1 MGRMGRS
8 VLHSSGRGPV
18 ISGGRRSRRPW
29 SNWSTGAV
37 VLAALGALGVHL
49 GWNVIG
55 RDLGAAT
62 HIGKGHQDEDGK
74 ATLPPTALAN
84 AAAAPA
90 LGPAGPALV
99 APAVPAA
106 VAAGLGGPSAGL
118 AGRGRAESRTDP
130 VARSLLAAARD
141 HLARKVTPTS
151 YPVDDLRANSGSH
164 VDLLERGLADH
175 LPIKT
180 ALVRH
185 RSRQPAAY
193 GLTAKPTPSADERRR
208 ALTCDS
214 VVVFLQTFAE
224 PVDDGPAELEA
235 GDILV
240 LQRLRGA
247 RRLTAVVTDVADE
260 HGNPQAVVMD
270 PAEHAPR
277 EVAVGK
283 GYKVLHR
290 FRLRSTHAD
299 RARLILDLDAGR
311 PVGTAL

>member
-1 MGRMGRS
+1 
-8 VLHSSGRGPV
+8 
-18 ISGGRRSRRPW
+18 
-29 SNWSTGAV
+29 
-37 VLAALGALGVHL
+37 
-49 GWNVIG
+49 
-55 RDLGAAT
+55 
-62 HIGKGHQDEDGK
+62 
-74 ATLPPTALAN
+74 
-84 AAAAPA
+84 
-90 LGPAGPALV
+90 
-99 APAVPAA
+99 
-106 VAAGLGGPSAGL
+106 
-118 AGRGRAESRTDP
+118 
-130 VARSLLAAARD
+130 LLAAARD

-185 RSRQPAAY
+185 RARQPAAY
-193 GLTAKPTPSADERRR
+193 GLAAKPASSADERRR

-277 EVAVGK
+277 EVAIGR

-290 FRLRSTHAD
+290 FRLHSSHTD
-299 RARLILDLDAGR
+299 RARMILDLDAGR

>member
-1 MGRMGRS
+1 MGRS
-8 VLHSSGRGPV
+8 VLHSSGKGPV
-18 ISGGRRSRRPW
+18 ISGGRRSRRLW
-29 SNWSTGAV
+29 SNWSTGALI
-37 VLAALGALGVHL
+37 LAGLGALGVHL

-55 RDLGAAT
+55 HDLGAAT
-62 HIGKGHQDEDGK
+62 HIGKGHQDDAPSAALP
-74 ATLPPTALAN
+74 ATAVAQAASARSLGQAALLAPPQGMLPSPL
-84 AAAAPA
+84 AAAASIAPQGA
-90 LGPAGPALV
+90 AGPR
-99 APAVPAA
+99 
-106 VAAGLGGPSAGL
+106 S
-118 AGRGRAESRTDP
+118 RAESRTDA

-185 RSRQPAAY
+185 RARQPAAY
-193 GLTAKPTPSADERRR
+193 GLAGKPPSSADERRR

-270 PAEHAPR
+270 PAEHAPK
-277 EVAVGK
+277 EVAIGR

-290 FRLRSTHAD
+290 FRLRSSHTD
-299 RARLILDLDAGR
+299 RARMILDLDAGR

>member
-1 MGRMGRS
+1 MGKS
-8 VLHSSGRGPV
+8 VLHSAGRGPV
-18 ISGGRRSRRPW
+18 ISGGRRGRRLW
-29 SNWSTGAV
+29 SNWSTGALL
-37 VLAALGALGVHL
+37 LAALAAVGVHL

-55 RDLGAAT
+55 SDLGAGTHVGTKHKDELEAT
-62 HIGKGHQDEDGK
+62 GQ
-74 ATLPPTALAN
+74 LPGTAVASVAGPQGTAPV
-84 AAAAPA
+84 AAAVAV
-90 LGPAGPALV
+90 AGPA
-99 APAVPAA
+99 
-106 VAAGLGGPSAGL
+106 VAAAT
-118 AGRGRAESRTDP
+118 RGRAESRTDP

-175 LPIKT
+175 LPIKA

-193 GLTAKPTPSADERRR
+193 GLSAKPVASSDERRR

-214 VVVFLQTFAE
+214 VAVFLQTFAE
-224 PVDDGPAELEA
+224 PVGEGLAELEA
-235 GDILV
+235 GDILIV
-240 LQRLRGA
+240 QRLRGA
-247 RRLTAVVTDVADE
+247 RRLTAVVTDMTDE

-277 EVAVGK
+277 EMTVGR

-290 FRLRSTHAD
+290 FRLHASHAE
-299 RARLILDLDAGR
+299 RARMLLDLDAGK
-311 PVGTAL
+311 PVGTTL